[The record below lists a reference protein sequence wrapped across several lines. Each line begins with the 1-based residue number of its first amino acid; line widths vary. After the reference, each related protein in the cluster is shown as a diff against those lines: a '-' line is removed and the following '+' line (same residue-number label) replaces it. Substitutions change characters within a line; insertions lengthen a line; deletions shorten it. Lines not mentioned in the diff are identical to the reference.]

1 MGAQGSATLDFGSFP
16 GSNVATVDVVATGVV
31 ASSAVEA
38 WLGTTATADH
48 TDTDH
53 IAAPMKVV
61 GAYLSDNNIRIYG
74 LNTND
79 VIPPLE
85 LQPSGDRNN
94 PDGVARPYVAMGR
107 QNAPMF
113 VGQFSV
119 SWVWN

>member
-1 MGAQGSATLDFGSFP
+1 MGAQGSATLDFGTFP
-16 GSNVATVDVVATGVV
+16 GSNVATVDVAAAGVV
-31 ASSAVEA
+31 AGSAIEA
-38 WLGTTATADH
+38 WLRPAATADH

-79 VIPPLE
+79 VIPPVDQIPAE
-85 LQPSGDRNN
+85 GRAGGSFT
-94 PDGVARPYVAMGR
+94 R